1 MQTPTEPQAERIKQR
16 RLREKNNL
24 FSRLPAT
31 YAASRLQG
39 QRILQK
45 ASGLSI
51 VEWRV
56 LWDLSEAGPMTIR
69 DLAEIQRIDH
79 SQLSRALPAM
89 RDKGYVTMARN
100 GQDGRQVLV
109 SLAPAGIAAYA
120 QSAPVMK
127 QRRDA
132 LKATFTDE
140 ELKTFIDLLDRL
152 EDFFRQPIDS
162 ILESEPDQ

>member
-1 MQTPTEPQAERIKQR
+1 MKTPAEPQEERIKQR
-16 RLREKNNL
+16 RAREENNL
-24 FSRLPAT
+24 FSGLPAT

-39 QRILQK
+39 QRILQR

-69 DLAEIQRIDH
+69 DLADVQRIDH

-100 GQDGRQVLV
+100 GTDGRKVLV
-109 SLAPAGIAAYA
+109 TLAPAGIAVYE
-120 QSAPVMK
+120 QTAPVMK

-140 ELKTFIDLLDRL
+140 ELKTFIGLLDRL
-152 EDFFRQPIDS
+152 EDFLRQPIDT
-162 ILESEPDQ
+162 ILESEPAQ

>member
-39 QRILQK
+39 QRILQR

>member
-1 MQTPTEPQAERIKQR
+1 MNTPTEPQAERIMQR
-16 RLREKNNL
+16 RAREKNNV

-39 QRILQK
+39 QRLLQQ
-45 ASGLSI
+45 ANGLSI

-100 GQDGRQVLV
+100 GKDGRKVLV
-109 SLAPAGIAAYA
+109 SLAPAGIAAYE

-132 LKATFTDE
+132 LRATFTDE
-140 ELKTFIDLLDRL
+140 ELTTFIGLLDRL
-152 EDFFRQPIDS
+152 EDFFRQPIDA
-162 ILESEPDQ
+162 ILESDPTQ